1 MTLITVQDVHGTI
14 AEALAERG
22 LDHRTC
28 YTRVRAAPPG
38 GALVVECSERSV
50 LDDLARR
57 FAADHGHEAS
67 GIGLVLL
74 PEEGVGLPELF
85 IATGSV
91 VDVRRENA
99 HTSELVSQA
108 VCGDSMAPLKRDGD
122 WCLVRL
128 DDGYIGWVRSWHL
141 KGVSRA
147 EFERFRSSALHRVT
161 STILPVFERPDELS
175 QPIGDAV
182 VGTPITVSPCEKR
195 GWKGV
200 TLPDGRKGFVRSRGI
215 GRRPARPR
223 VARDAMA
230 ATGLRFIG
238 IPYLWGGTTPRGF
251 DCSGLVQR
259 IYRLHGVSLPR
270 DSDQQARRGRLK
282 PAGSYE
288 TLRTGDLLFFGKS
301 DAQITHVGMY
311 LADGLFLHAYG
322 HVRVGSLD
330 PRHAL
335 YEATLSAD
343 WRCTRDPL
351 AD

>member
-1 MTLITVQDVHGTI
+1 
-14 AEALAERG
+14 
-22 LDHRTC
+22 
-28 YTRVRAAPPG
+28 
-38 GALVVECSERSV
+38 
-50 LDDLARR
+50 
-57 FAADHGHEAS
+57 
-67 GIGLVLL
+67 
-74 PEEGVGLPELF
+74 
-85 IATGSV
+85 
-91 VDVRRENA
+91 
-99 HTSELVSQA
+99 
-108 VCGDSMAPLKRDGD
+108 
-122 WCLVRL
+122 
-128 DDGYIGWVRSWHL
+128 
-141 KGVSRA
+141 
-147 EFERFRSSALHRVT
+147 
-161 STILPVFERPDELS
+161 
-175 QPIGDAV
+175 
-182 VGTPITVSPCEKR
+182 
-195 GWKGV
+195 
-200 TLPDGRKGFVRSRGI
+200 
-215 GRRPARPR
+215 
-223 VARDAMA
+223 MA